1 VAAEPKPRL
10 KKLVASLGVSDLP
23 RSLRF
28 YRDCLG
34 FEVVDSY
41 EDDAGGL
48 QWVFLRS
55 GVAELMLQQL
65 SPEEQI
71 TLEPALGHSW
81 RLFLR
86 PADLEDVRRRLL
98 ATGLPVTEIELTAY
112 GARECHAK
120 DPDGYDL
127 WLSEPESGL
136 GEDDEDDEDDDEDD
150 TASPPVH

>member
-1 VAAEPKPRL
+1 VTGTPKTRL
-10 KKLVASLGVSDLP
+10 KKLVPSLGVSDLG

-28 YRDCLG
+28 YGECFG
-34 FEVVDSY
+34 FEVVDVF
-41 EDDAGGL
+41 EDEHGAAR
-48 QWVFLRS
+48 WAFLRS

-65 SPEEQI
+65 GTEEQI

-86 PADLEDVRRRLL
+86 PADLEDARRRLL
-98 ATGLPVTEIELTAY
+98 AAGVEVTEIELTDY

-127 WLSEPESGL
+127 WLSEPEAGL
-136 GEDDEDDEDDDEDD
+136 GGDDEDEDDSDP
-150 TASPPVH
+150 TSTVH